1 MDPISMGMGAPKQ
14 ITGNPYKFDLGGERA
29 SEAGGTKGST
39 FADSLT
45 KALDEVNSLQ
55 SSADGAI
62 EKMASGNAQDIHQ
75 VMVAFEQARLS
86 MQMLVEVRNKIVDAY
101 QEISRMQV

>member
-1 MDPISMGMGAPKQ
+1 MDPISMGMSSPKQ
-14 ITGNPYKFDLGGERA
+14 ITGNPYKFELEGERT
-29 SEAGGTKGST
+29 SETGETKGSS
-39 FADSLT
+39 FSDSLT

-55 SSADGAI
+55 SNADNAV